1 MRSTK
6 LTIYLDEA
14 PGGDA
19 LISLRLDGDEIT
31 DDTVSAALRGAA
43 DLVDVHG
50 IEKATDAASV
60 SPAQPD
66 QEGAASAASATH
78 VSVGREQ
85 TWTGVVASATS
96 GPLPWCVASGL
107 SAPVRPADG
116 HSDEVGTGGHDG
128 E

>member
-19 LISLRLDGDEIT
+19 SISLRLDGDEMT
-31 DDTVSAALRGAA
+31 DDTVSAALRAAA

-60 SPAQPD
+60 SPPQPD
-66 QEGAASAASATH
+66 QEGAASAKHAN
-78 VSVGREQ
+78 VGREQ
-85 TWTGVVASATS
+85 TWTGAVAPATS

-107 SAPVRPADG
+107 SAPVRPVDG
-116 HSDEVGTGGHDG
+116 HGHDVGTGGHDD